1 MSELSVE
8 PSQAEAKRT
17 APTSKRG
24 SLFQVAPRGRVLS
37 TIAISLHEILL
48 AIGPQPSCYGRD
60 MTIGSVEPR
69 ILVVDDE
76 PAIRQT
82 LTILLKRQGYEVV
95 ACGGLREALEALGGV
110 PRPFPV
116 VLTDLSMPDGSGF
129 DVLAAAKS
137 RSDFTQVV
145 LITAHSTV
153 DNALDAMRGGA
164 YDFVTKPFD
173 GSELLVLIAKAF
185 EKYALAAENAALR
198 QKIAGGAA
206 HGVIGRSPAMHLVFD
221 MIERIAASRTTVLIT
236 GESGTGKEKVAEA
249 IHRASDRKDGP
260 FLVVN
265 CGALPENLME
275 SELFGHE
282 KGAFTG
288 ASERT
293 LGLFREADGGTLFL
307 DEIGELP
314 LSLQVKLLR
323 VLQERKVRP
332 VGAPREVPVDV
343 RVLTATN
350 RDIEAEVQA
359 ERFRQD
365 LYYRINVIRL
375 LLPPLRDRH
384 EDLPLLAESFLQRFS
399 REQNKDVRGLTPDAL
414 RALLSYDFP
423 GNVRELENMMER
435 GVALSGSPKL
445 GLGDL
450 PKAVSGLASAP
461 GPQLVDLPE
470 GGCQL
475 DEVVSEVERRL
486 LVAALE
492 RTGGVRTRAA
502 QLLGIS
508 FRSLRY
514 RLQKHELDAGEDGDE
529 PGSNPAPSS

>member
-1 MSELSVE
+1 MSVRAS
-8 PSQAEAKRT
+8 
-17 APTSKRG
+17 G
-24 SLFQVAPRGRVLS
+24 SRV
-37 TIAISLHEILL
+37 
-48 AIGPQPSCYGRD
+48 
-60 MTIGSVEPR
+60 
-69 ILVVDDE
+69 LVVDDE
-76 PAIRQT
+76 PALRQT
-82 LTILLKRQGYEVV
+82 LSILLKRAGYEPVG
-95 ACGGLREALEALGGV
+95 ATGHRQALEALASS
-110 PRPFPV
+110 PEPFPV
-116 VLTDLSMPDGSGF
+116 VLTDLSMPDGSGL

-153 DNALDAMRGGA
+153 ENALEAMRGGA

-173 GSELLVLIAKAF
+173 AGELSALIQKAF
-185 EKYALAAENAALR
+185 EKYSLVAENAALR
-198 QKIAGGAA
+198 AQVASRNA
-206 HGVIGRSPAMHLVFD
+206 HGVIGRSAAMRDVFD
-221 MIERIAASRTTVLIT
+221 LVERIAPSRTSVLIS
-236 GESGTGKEKVAEA
+236 GESGTGKEKVAES
-249 IHRASDRKDGP
+249 IHRSSERKDGP

-282 KGAFTG
+282 KGSFTG

-293 LGLFREADGGTLFL
+293 LGMFREAEGGTLFL

-314 LSLQVKLLR
+314 LPLQVKLLR

-332 VGAPREVPVDV
+332 VGSTKEVPVDV
-343 RVLTATN
+343 RVLAATN

-375 LLPPLRDRH
+375 VLPPLRERR
-384 EDLPLLAESFLQRFS
+384 EDIPFLAEAFLQRFS
-399 REQNKDVRGLTPDAL
+399 REQGKEVLGLTPDAL
-414 RALLSYDFP
+414 RALSVYDFP

-435 GVALSGSPKL
+435 GVALAGSPRL

-450 PKAVSGLASAP
+450 PPSVSGLAAAP
-461 GPQLVDLPE
+461 GPGLLELPAD
-470 GGCQL
+470 GCRL

-486 LVAALE
+486 VVAALE
-492 RTGGVRTRAA
+492 RTGGVRTHAA
-502 QLLGIS
+502 KLLGIT

-514 RLQKHELDAGEDGDE
+514 RLQKHALESGEDGDE
-529 PGSNPAPSS
+529 VPPSSPDGEPA